1 MRVDGTASDW
11 RWTFIR
17 EFVVFNA
24 AGGVF
29 MFGLGSVIDKL
40 WAFSE
45 KDRQTLHDK
54 VMMTVV
60 VDDHLLPS
68 RLYESS
74 PEVA

>member
-29 MFGLGSVIDKL
+29 MFGLGSVIDK
-40 WAFSE
+40 
-45 KDRQTLHDK
+45 
-54 VMMTVV
+54 V
-60 VDDHLLPS
+60 
-68 RLYESS
+68 
-74 PEVA
+74 